1 MLASASPRRREILET
16 LGIAFDVQP
25 SQASEEPREGEGAVA
40 LAQRLAG
47 DKARE
52 VSRARPGDV
61 VLGADTVVVLDG
73 EPLGKP
79 ADEAEARAMVG
90 RLSGTWH
97 EVATGVALARGG
109 ALLEAVVVRTRVRFA
124 ALSEA
129 RVARYAATGEGL
141 DKAGAYAVQ
150 GVGAGL
156 VERIEGSYSNVVGLP
171 AHETLALLER
181 HGALGEWP

>member
-16 LGIAFDVQP
+16 LGLAFEVQP
-25 SQASEEPREGEGAVA
+25 SQAPEDAREGEGPVA
-40 LAQRLAG
+40 LATRLAG

-52 VSRARPGDV
+52 VSRARPGA
-61 VLGADTVVVLDG
+61 ADTVVVLG
-73 EPLGKP
+73 AEALGKP
-79 ADEAEARAMVG
+79 ADESEARAMIS
-90 RLSGTWH
+90 RLSGGWH
-97 EVATGVALARGG
+97 EVTTGVALARGG
-109 ALLEAVVVRTRVRFA
+109 ALLESIAVSTRVRFA
-124 ALSEA
+124 TLSEA
-129 RVARYAATGEGL
+129 RIARYAATGEGL

-150 GVGAGL
+150 GIGAGL